1 MKAMFANLTA
11 ADFSGRSRQ
20 RWRAMERMHVLRLF
34 DDLQVA
40 IHKQDRATADSLL
53 AKLAIATGHHARALH
68 DS

>member
-1 MKAMFANLTA
+1 
-11 ADFSGRSRQ
+11 
-20 RWRAMERMHVLRLF
+20 MERMHVLRLF